1 MAPGWGCRPLHTQP
15 AEPSVAPSP
24 APGGRDSPWEPR
36 SWFFIPASPEAVQ
49 EELSAAGRGPPGPFE
64 PPCPCPES
72 PTLHCPLP
80 VALHLTLRKREPLD
94 RGPSL
99 SLPPNPNSHTAI
111 CPISCYKCR
120 RGLLSKA
127 DPCLRPWATP
137 PACSGPGC
145 CMDPLSWPPSRADL
159 KASSMPPSA
168 RPRLDSQ
175 WIHGLSKLTFAP
187 LFRSDTP
194 L

>member
-1 MAPGWGCRPLHTQP
+1 M
-15 AEPSVAPSP
+15 APSP
-24 APGGRDSPWEPR
+24 APGGWDPPWEPR
-36 SWFFIPASPEAVQ
+36 SWFFIPAAPEAVQ
-49 EELSAAGRGPPGPFE
+49 EELSAVGRGTPGPFE

-80 VALHLTLRKREPLD
+80 VALHLTLRKQEPLD

-127 DPCLRPWATP
+127 GSLSQALGRRLLPARGLAAVWLLSPGPLPGRISKPLACPPSNRPW
-137 PACSGPGC
+137 
-145 CMDPLSWPPSRADL
+145 
-159 KASSMPPSA
+159 
-168 RPRLDSQ
+168 LDSQ
-175 WIHGLSKLTFAP
+175 WMHVLSKLTFAP
-187 LFRSDTP
+187 LFRSGTP